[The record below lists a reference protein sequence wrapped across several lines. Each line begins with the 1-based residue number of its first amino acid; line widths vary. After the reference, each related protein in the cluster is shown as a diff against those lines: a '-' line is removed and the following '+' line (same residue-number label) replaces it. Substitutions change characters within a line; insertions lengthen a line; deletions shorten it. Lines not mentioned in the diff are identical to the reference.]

1 MSAKL
6 GSHIDNLSQLRLMAI
21 KPGDVFLG
29 EMDGVDHE
37 KFFIV
42 AGVSGDRILC
52 CSVLINSKINPFI
65 MRRPHMLERQLCL
78 RADEYDFLS
87 HESYVNCA
95 QPFKSRLDFFSDAG
109 YKYKGCLSEIHIKQV
124 QDFLITSGQ
133 LTQEE
138 IDSYFPSVI

>member
-6 GSHIDNLSQLRLMAI
+6 ASHIDNLSQLRLATI

-42 AGVSGDRILC
+42 AGVSGNRILC

-109 YKYKGCLSEIHIKQV
+109 YI
-124 QDFLITSGQ
+124 
-133 LTQEE
+133 
-138 IDSYFPSVI
+138 PS

>member
-6 GSHIDNLSQLRLMAI
+6 TSHIDNLSQLRLATI

-42 AGVSGDRILC
+42 AGVSGNRILC

-78 RADEYDFLS
+78 RVDEYDFLS

-95 QPFKSRLDFFSDAG
+95 QPFKSRLDFFSRFFVAII
-109 YKYKGCLSEIHIKQV
+109 CLSDKRKPFCKSRKRACRV
-124 QDFLITSGQ
+124 
-133 LTQEE
+133 
-138 IDSYFPSVI
+138 

>member
-1 MSAKL
+1 
-6 GSHIDNLSQLRLMAI
+6 
-21 KPGDVFLG
+21 
-29 EMDGVDHE
+29 
-37 KFFIV
+37 
-42 AGVSGDRILC
+42 
-52 CSVLINSKINPFI
+52 

-138 IDSYFPSVI
+138 IDLYFPSVI

>member
-6 GSHIDNLSQLRLMAI
+6 TSHIDNLSQLRLATI

-42 AGVSGDRILC
+42 AGVSDNRILC

-95 QPFKSRLDFFSDAG
+95 QPFKSHLDFFSDAG
-109 YKYKGCLSEIHIKQV
+109 YKYKGCLSDIHIKQV

-138 IDSYFPSVI
+138 INLYFPS